1 MSLKVVTL
9 CLLGRLVLA
18 CAARPSGFV
27 RASVLSIRSPLLCE
41 RVLSIPL
48 PSSSVESAHCLSLS
62 PSRPFISCTV
72 PPTLGRGVLVPC
84 TFPPILVRGVS
95 VHLYFC
101 AQFAR
106 GVSVHLYFCAPS
118 FVGRSGT
125 MDFRAQK
132 IFFPP
137 ILGWGGTHLPKLYVG
152 AEKRYAGFGIR
163 FATL

>member
-48 PSSSVESAHCLSLS
+48 PSSSAESAPRLPLS

-72 PPTLGRGVLVPC
+72 PPTPGRGDPVHLYLC
-84 TFPPILVRGVS
+84 AQFARGDP

-101 AQFAR
+101 AHSGMGRF
-106 GVSVHLYFCAPS
+106 GTSVL
-118 FVGRSGT
+118 
-125 MDFRAQK
+125 FRP
-132 IFFPP
+132 F
-137 ILGWGGTHLPKLYVG
+137 WYG
-152 AEKRYAGFGIR
+152 AFWYNGF
-163 FATL
+163 